1 MCYINKEKKMKKF
14 TGLFLLIIMLTV
26 CLVIFSSC
34 GLALKNLYNTIN
46 YVNESKY
53 SVGNFEYQSSDI
65 DEIEI
70 NWIFGDITII
80 ESDNEVLSVSEDES
94 GLKTNQQL
102 RYLIEGRTL
111 KIQFWKSK
119 YRAKLSN
126 HKKDLTIEI
135 PKGIKL
141 EIEQVSGNIKSD
153 TLNLES
159 LDIDIVSGNT
169 RIDSLTSKEV
179 NIDSVS
185 GKINIKSINSD
196 DIDIDTVSGDVN
208 LGFASAKEVDID
220 CVSGDI
226 VLSLNGMG
234 ATIEFNSVSGHYKNN
249 KIIGDG
255 SCEITVDTTSGDLK
269 VEA

>member
-1 MCYINKEKKMKKF
+1 MKKIA
-14 TGLFLLIIMLTV
+14 GLFLLIIMLTA

-34 GLALKNLYNTIN
+34 GLVLKNVYNTIS
-46 YVNESKY
+46 YLNESKY
-53 SVGNFEYQSSDI
+53 SVGNFEYQSSEI
-65 DEIEI
+65 DKIEI
-70 NWIFGDITII
+70 NWIFGDITIV
-80 ESDNEVLSVSEDES
+80 ESDNEVLSVSEKES
-94 GLKTNQQL
+94 ALNTNQQL
-102 RYLIEGRTL
+102 RYLIEGSTL

-119 YRAKLSN
+119 YKGKLSN

-141 EIEQVSGNIKSD
+141 EIKQVSGNIESVI
-153 TLNLES
+153 LNLES

-169 RIDSLTSKEV
+169 RIDTLTANDI

-185 GKINIKSINSD
+185 GNINIKSIKSN
-196 DIDIDTVSGDVN
+196 DIDVDIVSGNVN

-220 CVSGDI
+220 SVSGDI

-234 ATIEFNSVSGHYKNN
+234 ATIDYNSVSGHYRNDKM
-249 KIIGDG
+249 IGDG
-255 SCEITVDTTSGDLK
+255 GCKIAVNTTSGDLK